1 MCSSDLNRAPGSI
14 GASSFPS
21 RVFPG
26 MRMAGHMGD
35 QQVTV
40 RNLEIVQVDIED
52 NVLLVK
58 GAVPGPNGAY
68 VLVRRAKR

>member
-1 MCSSDLNRAPGSI
+1 MGKGSI

-26 MRMAGHMGD
+26 MRAAGHMGTD
-35 QQVTV
+35 QVTI
-40 RNLEIVQVDIED
+40 RNLEVVEIDAED
-52 NVLLVK
+52 NILMVK

-68 VLVRRAKR
+68 VLVRRARR

>member
-1 MCSSDLNRAPGSI
+1 
-14 GASSFPS
+14 
-21 RVFPG
+21 
-26 MRMAGHMGD
+26 MAGQLGM

-40 RNLEIVQVDIED
+40 RNLEVVEIDTED
-52 NVLLVK
+52 NVLMVK